1 MSNYLDYLA
10 EYEKSQKTS
19 TNSGKSYDLK
29 NYFST
34 YLKDGVKTATKKI
47 RILPN
52 PEGGIFWTVM
62 HAHKI
67 QVDGKW
73 KTFPCLK
80 HEQDAPCPFC
90 EARSALLAT
99 GKESDKELAKKY
111 SSRKMYVVKVIE
123 RENEDEGVKFWRFN
137 HSYKSDGTLDK
148 LIKCIDAVK
157 HDIVD
162 PETGR
167 DVNIEI
173 GRNQFGIPVVNGIT
187 YPLESTKLSEDSNLV
202 DTWVSDDRT
211 WEDVYSV
218 RDYNYLAIVVRG
230 DIPVWSKEKENFVGK
245 STLEDNPSELV
256 VEDFT
261 TELTLGGDTKKEPVT
276 ANSTTATATVKEEE
290 EDEDDDLP
298 F

>member
-1 MSNYLDYLA
+1 MSNHLKYLE

-34 YLKDGVKTATKKI
+34 YLKDGVKTATKRI

-52 PEGGIFWTVM
+52 PEGGMFWTVL
-62 HAHKI
+62 HGHKI
-67 QVDGKW
+67 QVDGSW

-80 HEQDAPCPFC
+80 HEKDEPCPFC
-90 EARSALLAT
+90 EARTALLST
-99 GKESDKELAKKY
+99 GKESDKELAKKF

-123 RENEDEGVKFWRFN
+123 RGNEEEGVKFWRFN
-137 HSYKSDGTLDK
+137 HSYKGDGTLDK
-148 LIKCIDAVK
+148 LMKCIGAVK

-162 PETGR
+162 SETGR

-173 GRNQFGIPVVNGIT
+173 GRNQFGIPVVTSIT
-187 YPLESTKLSEDSNLV
+187 YPLESTKLSEDAEL
-202 DTWVSDDRT
+202 TKEWLSDVRT

-218 RDYNYLAIVVRG
+218 RDYNYLSIVVKG
-230 DIPVWSKEKENFVGK
+230 DIPVWSKEKETFVGK
-245 STLEDNPSELV
+245 STLEDKAPEPI
-256 VEDFT
+256 EDFDS
-261 TELTLGGDTKKEPVT
+261 ELTLGGDTPKETVT
-276 ANSTTATATVKEEE
+276 ANEATTN
-290 EDEDDDLP
+290 DDDDDDDLP

>member
-1 MSNYLDYLA
+1 MSNYLNYLE

-34 YLKDGVKTATKKI
+34 YLKDGVKTATKRI

-52 PEGGIFWTVM
+52 PEGGMFWTVLYG
-62 HAHKI
+62 HKI
-67 QVDGKW
+67 QVDGSW

-80 HEQDAPCPFC
+80 HEKDEPCPFC
-90 EARSALLAT
+90 EARTALLST
-99 GKESDKELAKKY
+99 GKESDKELAKKF

-123 RENEDEGVKFWRFN
+123 RGNEEEGVKFWRFN
-137 HSYKSDGTLDK
+137 HSYKGDGTLDK
-148 LIKCIDAVK
+148 LMKCIGAVK

-162 PETGR
+162 SETGR

-173 GRNQFGIPVVNGIT
+173 GRNQFGIPVVTSIT
-187 YPLESTKLSEDSNLV
+187 YPLESTKLSEDAEL
-202 DTWVSDDRT
+202 TKEWLSDVRT

-218 RDYNYLAIVVRG
+218 RDYNYLSIVVKG
-230 DIPVWSKEKENFVGK
+230 DIPVWSKEKETFVGK
-245 STLEDNPSELV
+245 STLEDKAPEPI
-256 VEDFT
+256 EDFDS
-261 TELTLGGDTKKEPVT
+261 ELTLGGDTPKETVT
-276 ANSTTATATVKEEE
+276 TNEATTN
-290 EDEDDDLP
+290 DDDDDDDLP